1 MIVTSTA
8 TASRRDYAGNFVRR
22 CCLLG
27 TVAAL
32 SLASFGAVAQAPE
45 KAGIAAGVAG
55 KVQIS
60 EGVRKAPEPVKT
72 GMEVLMRD
80 RVQSENA
87 GRMQVLLMDETVFT
101 IGPNSDLVID
111 EFVYDPSTGAGKVT
125 ANFTKGMLRYVSGK
139 VAAASPG
146 NVTIRTATATI
157 GVRGT
162 SLFIVDAPGQGAEGD
177 EDTQFIGLL
186 GPGDKND
193 GNLKAGGLTVTG
205 GGVSVDVLRAGNGV
219 FTTPGQPVGPV
230 VPTPPEILQL
240 VANGMTGQLPSDDG
254 AAAEGEGEGEGE
266 EGEGDSS
273 AADSSGSDTAE
284 AGASAGD
291 VGVVAGTLGDTGE
304 TAAVATANANT
315 DEIVESVEEME
326 DIVAGGSF
334 ALGALFN
341 NSSSGELPVDTMMDF
356 LIALQWSNINDVD
369 LHLTGPGEVP
379 AVGPTGPRFHVYY
392 GSDGSFAG
400 FPFAL
405 LDDDQSAG
413 SGVSTGEL
421 LGVMD
426 SEAHDDGTYQIFAFN
441 FTDDSDTSTGLSDP
455 ANNLRMTLLE
465 DATISRGPGGTTVV
479 SGTIINSITPP
490 PGLTGHTWHAFD
502 IVDDGESPDGI
513 VNVINEISTAHED
526 GFGVPLD

>member
-1 MIVTSTA
+1 MAMTVTSNA
-8 TASRRDYAGNFVRR
+8 TASRLDYAGNFVRR

-32 SLASFGAVAQAPE
+32 SLASFGAAAQTPE

-60 EGVRKAPEPVKT
+60 EGARTAPEPVKT

-162 SLFIVDAPGQGAEGD
+162 SLFIVDAPAQGAEGD
-177 EDTQFIGLL
+177 EQDQGTQFIGLL

-254 AAAEGEGEGEGE
+254 AAAEGEGEGE

-273 AADSSGSDTAE
+273 ASDSSGSDTAE

-291 VGVVAGTLGDTGE
+291 TGAVAGTLGDTGE

-315 DEIVESVEEME
+315 DEIVESMGGITGIAAVNSTGALPTGVTIPA
-326 DIVAGGSF
+326 IVAATWSQDGDLTGQ
-334 ALGALFN
+334 
-341 NSSSGELPVDTMMDF
+341 MD
-356 LIALQWSNINDVD
+356 LW
-369 LHLTGPGEVP
+369 LTGPNVTPED
-379 AVGPTGPRFHVYY
+379 AFDRFFVTWRS
-392 GSDGSFAG
+392 GGVFDAE
-400 FPFAL
+400 PFAR
-405 LDDDQSAG
+405 LDQDN
-413 SGVSTGEL
+413 STGGDGINGEFIGISQFNPGTTPYRVIL
-421 LGVMD
+421 LNYNEATGGIDEGVKF
-426 SEAHDDGTYQIFAFN
+426 SN
-441 FTDDSDTSTGLSDP
+441 P
-455 ANNLRMTLLE
+455 ANDFHMYYVRGGMIT
-465 DATISRGPGGTTVV
+465 RGPGGSTVV
-479 SGTIINSITPP
+479 GGSVVTHITPP
-490 PGLTGHTWHAFD
+490 SGSVGHTWIGFD
-502 IVDDGESPDGI
+502 INPLDPMDVEI
-513 VNVINEISTAHED
+513 INEVDNSHTD
-526 GFGVPLD
+526 GLRVPLDGSPLLD